1 MKNALILAGGKSSRM
16 GVDKTMM
23 EFGGFASITHFL
35 FFRLSAIFD
44 EVKVAAK
51 GEKFRPPLPVL
62 VDDFTEFA
70 PIFVIANLDKYYNHP
85 VFIIAADTPLI
96 EAKTIYEL
104 SNSNSLV
111 TLASDG
117 EHLHYLCGF
126 YHPKIAPVARQMI
139 QNGDLR
145 LSNLAKRSEFKS
157 IEFENSKQFFNINTK
172 DDYEKA
178 KLYSSNFI

>member
-1 MKNALILAGGKSSRM
+1 M
-16 GVDKTMM
+16 
-23 EFGGFASITHFL
+23 
-35 FFRLSAIFD
+35 
-44 EVKVAAK
+44 
-51 GEKFRPPLPVL
+51 
-62 VDDFTEFA
+62 
-70 PIFVIANLDKYYNHP
+70 IANLDKYYNDP

-126 YHPKIAPVARQMI
+126 YHPKIAPVARQMV